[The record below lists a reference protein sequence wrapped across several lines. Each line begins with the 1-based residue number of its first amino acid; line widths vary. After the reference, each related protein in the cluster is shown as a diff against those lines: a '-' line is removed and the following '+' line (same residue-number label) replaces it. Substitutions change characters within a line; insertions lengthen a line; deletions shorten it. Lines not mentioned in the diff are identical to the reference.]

1 MFVSEMYS
9 TKGMRKKTILAE
21 MDFNSSGEREFTRYL
36 STVTHF
42 LCYAWVVTHLSTNHP
57 V

>member
-9 TKGMRKKTILAE
+9 TKGMRKKIILAE